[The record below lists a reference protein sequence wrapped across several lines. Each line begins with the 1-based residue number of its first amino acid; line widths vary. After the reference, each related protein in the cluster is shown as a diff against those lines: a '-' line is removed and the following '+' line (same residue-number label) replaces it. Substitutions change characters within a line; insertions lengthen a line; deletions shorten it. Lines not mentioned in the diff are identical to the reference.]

1 MTKNS
6 ARPPAARWLSSHEQS
21 VWRAYLTM
29 TRVVSETLERQL
41 QQDAGMPHT
50 YYMILAMLSEAPDR
64 TLRMSEL
71 AVITGTSQSRLS
83 HAASRLEE
91 AGWIE
96 RRRCPTDKR
105 GFLATLTDVGWDVL
119 VRTAPG
125 HVEAVRRALFD
136 PLTSKQV
143 EQLLSIA
150 DAITGAGISEFP
162 PDQS

>member
-1 MTKNS
+1 MTKRPS
-6 ARPPAARWLSSHEQS
+6 PPPAARWLSPHEQS
-21 VWRAYLTM
+21 IWRAYLTM

-41 QQDAGMPHT
+41 QSDAGMPHT

-71 AVITGTSQSRLS
+71 ALMTGTSQSRLS

-105 GFLATLTDVGWDVL
+105 GFLAILTDAGWDVL
-119 VRTAPG
+119 VQTAPG
-125 HVEAVRRALFD
+125 HVEAVRSALFD
-136 PLTSKQV
+136 PLTGDQV
-143 EQLLSIA
+143 EQLSSIA
-150 DAITGAGISEFP
+150 EAVNGACTGEDVPGKS
-162 PDQS
+162 